1 MASFIECK
9 ASKVTVSGQGCG
21 TAYIPS
27 PRRRRRVRRE
37 EEASTKKKKKE
48 RERERESRRDQPPAD
63 RRGRYATRRGKKR
76 IEKQKKKDGRP
87 TGSLPSRERK
97 RDIDSPLFGISF
109 ASANGLLKFMK
120 RAIILGEFWIVIN
133 HHREFRP
140 CAPTW
145 LLSVSIDS
153 VHDPL
158 LLTVMY
164 LLIAFSFFNN
174 FCLLEN

>member
-48 RERERESRRDQPPAD
+48 RERERESRRDQPSAD

-76 IEKQKKKDGRP
+76 IEKQKKKMVDR
-87 TGSLPSRERK
+87 LVAYQAERERETS
-97 RDIDSPLFGISF
+97 IPPFSVYLSPVQMVF
-109 ASANGLLKFMK
+109 
-120 RAIILGEFWIVIN
+120 
-133 HHREFRP
+133 
-140 CAPTW
+140 
-145 LLSVSIDS
+145 
-153 VHDPL
+153 
-158 LLTVMY
+158 
-164 LLIAFSFFNN
+164 
-174 FCLLEN
+174 